1 MASNLKGKVAL
12 GSKYL
17 KNLNAAGYDPLGSLR
32 KLTQRQRSRGGTQ
45 ILPTFGSNGVKIRVL
60 WAFSPKGKVARGPM
74 YLKNPNAAGYDPVGG
89 LGKQIKRP
97 RSRRDTHILPI
108 FGLIGVP
115 IGV

>member
-32 KLTQRQRSRGGTQ
+32 ELTQRQRSKGGTQ
-45 ILPTFGSNGVKIRVL
+45 ILPIFGSNEVQIGVL
-60 WAFSPKGKVARGPM
+60 WASNDKGKVARGLM
-74 YLKNPNAAGYDPVGG
+74 YLKNPNAAGYDPMGG
-89 LGKQIKRP
+89 LGKQIKR
-97 RSRRDTHILPI
+97 RKSIRDQRILPI
-108 FGLIGVP
+108 FGLIGVQ